1 MHGSRPIDERRHVAS
16 LDEHPYEGGRRQRAS
31 GGLGLDGL
39 QQSWLKEEASL
50 EGRLGTQQNF
60 SELQRYKER
69 NGNKRERKK
78 GSGNF
83 WERFRNNFQT
93 IF

>member
-39 QQSWLKEEASL
+39 QLLRPRWCAGVVAIDGGAAAQLAA
-50 EGRLGTQQNF
+50 GGA
-60 SELQRYKER
+60 
-69 NGNKRERKK
+69 
-78 GSGNF
+78 
-83 WERFRNNFQT
+83 
-93 IF
+93 